1 MDEKQRLADLEQKQ
15 SEYLNHYAQGVPPGS
30 QEQAPATPPRQQAP
44 AGDGR
49 GDAYQTTRDVYP
61 PYTQAGPVSSYGAAA
76 HYSSQAYNNQ
86 AGPVGQDPPR
96 YSDVGPIPPEQYSND
111 PYGAQAGPS
120 GYHGA
125 PPPFQNKDNMPQDR
139 AIPGQ
144 QMKLDP
150 GTYIEIEGAPAKLD
164 CPYCHLPIITQI
176 KTKTG
181 TKTVVA
187 AVAIAVVFWPLAFIP
202 FVSKR
207 MKKSVHICPHCRK
220 DLGKIVTVSAVRP
233 VQH

>member
-1 MDEKQRLADLEQKQ
+1 AKQ
-15 SEYLNHYAQGVPPGS
+15 SQYLNQYG
-30 QEQAPATPPRQQAP
+30 QEAPAQQQHHAP
-44 AGDGR
+44 ADDTKNEG
-49 GDAYQTTRDVYP
+49 YQTSRDVYP
-61 PYTQAGPVSSYGAAA
+61 PYTQAGPVGSYGP
-76 HYSSQAYNNQ
+76 SSQSQPVSQ
-86 AGPVGQDPPR
+86 AGPARQDPPR
-96 YSDVGPIPPEQYSND
+96 YSDVGPVPPGQYSND
-111 PYGAQAGPS
+111 PYGAQAS
-120 GYHGA
+120 SSQHTEQ
-125 PPPFQNKDNMPQDR
+125 PPQYQSKANLPQEP

-150 GTYIEIEGAPAKLD
+150 GTYIEIEGAPAQLD

-207 MKKSVHICPHCRK
+207 MKKSVHVCPHCK
-220 DLGKIVTVSAVRP
+220 KNLGKVITVSAVRP
-233 VQH
+233 VQQQ